1 LPKVVHIVSVR
12 AEPFEERSLP
22 MAQKERTKMGKI
34 EFVEDA
40 HVSTRIK
47 VIGVGGGGSNAVDSM
62 IELGLDGV
70 DFCNI
75 NTDMQAL
82 SLSKCPNKLHIGE
95 DVTFGMGCGGDP
107 ALGEKAALASK
118 DRIQETLRDC
128 EMVFIATS
136 LGGGTGTGAAP
147 VVAEI
152 AKSLGL
158 LTVAIV
164 TKPFAFEGPQRQKR
178 SEMGL
183 AKLSEFVDTKIVI
196 LNDKLVEVVGAKTP
210 IVEAFAMVNRVL
222 AQGVSA
228 INDLIQQPGAI
239 NIDFMDIRTI
249 MGETG
254 GAVMGVGVGKG
265 ENRATEAVKKACAS
279 PLQEKIV
286 IEGARGVL
294 ISITGSPDVSLQEVS
309 AATQSVYEVADPEAN
324 IIFGLVINA
333 DLKDEMRVTIIATG
347 FPDEGKRFPQ
357 RHPKDEHLA
366 SPKTSLDLETKLKS
380 MMSAAEAKVEAEQSV
395 PRPAAAPQPQL
406 QPRPAVAAA
415 PRPAAPQP
423 QQELKLDLPA
433 PGAQASPTPQGE
445 IEKWSLPDLPPK
457 ATATPAF
464 SAPVSAAQ
472 TEQKAG
478 ERKELDDLDTPPYL
492 RRRKTLF
499 E

>member
-1 LPKVVHIVSVR
+1 
-12 AEPFEERSLP
+12 
-22 MAQKERTKMGKI
+22 MGKI

-40 HVSTRIK
+40 QIRTRIK

-82 SLSKCPNKLHIGE
+82 ALSACPTKLHIGD
-95 DVTFGMGCGGDP
+95 DVTHGMGCGGDP

-118 DRIQETLRDC
+118 DRIQEALREC
-128 EMVFIATS
+128 EMVFIAAG
-136 LGGGTGTGAAP
+136 LGGGTGTGVAP
-147 VVAEI
+147 VVAEL
-152 AKSLGL
+152 AKSLGI

-178 SEMGL
+178 AEMGL

-196 LNDKLVEVVGAKTP
+196 LNDKLVEVVGPKTP
-210 IVEAFAMVNRVL
+210 IGEAFAMVNRVL

-228 INDLIQQPGAI
+228 INDLVQVPGQI
-239 NIDFMDIRTI
+239 NVDFMDVRTI

-294 ISITGSPDVSLQEVS
+294 ISITGSPDISLQEVS

-324 IIFGLVINA
+324 IVFGLVINR

-347 FPDEGKRFPQ
+347 FPEESKRFPQ
-357 RHPKDEHLA
+357 RHPREEHLA

-380 MMSAAEAKVEAEQSV
+380 MMSSSEPKPEAES
-395 PRPAAAPQPQL
+395 
-406 QPRPAVAAA
+406 
-415 PRPAAPQP
+415 
-423 QQELKLDLPA
+423 PA
-433 PGAQASPTPQGE
+433 PTAPSPSAASPTPPQAPPQPQPQSKPSVPPPASANAPRSAGQAE
-445 IEKWSLPDLPPK
+445 LDRWSLPTLPPN
-457 ATATPAF
+457 APEAPASPATPA
-464 SAPVSAAQ
+464 
-472 TEQKAG
+472 EQKPE
-478 ERKELDDLDTPPYL
+478 ERKNGTDLDTPPYL
-492 RRRKTLF
+492 RRKKTLF